1 MEGNPL
7 PVTTDLDDGRAV
19 WDPAPGMPLVP
30 GYLAWAP
37 IAVGDR
43 RETWLTWSVQLWTP
57 AVVKIVRPRWSPGST
72 VALGREVRALRGRT
86 HPAFPRLLDDGR
98 RSPIPYLAV
107 EYLDGT
113 ALDESVEKDGPLS
126 ANETARMGVLLFGAL
141 RALHA
146 TGTAHMDISPYNVLL
161 VDRKTRLV
169 DLGAAR
175 KLGSRLRRG
184 EPVGTDGFAA
194 PEVLA
199 GRGGAVTA
207 GMDVHGVGATL
218 RSVLDTDSAGAG
230 RVAEVLDWLTDPDP
244 DCRPTPDIAMTA
256 LVRYAGA
263 GPARPWPRWADREL
277 PRPPRRRRTPTPV
290 AAAPLTRAV

>member
-1 MEGNPL
+1 VESSPL
-7 PVTTDLDDGRAV
+7 PVTTDPEDGRAV
-19 WDPAPGMPLVP
+19 WDPVPGMPLVP

-37 IAVGDR
+37 MAVGDR
-43 RETWLTWSVQLWTP
+43 RETWLTWSVELWTP
-57 AVVKIVRPRWSPGST
+57 AVVKIVRPGWSPGAT

-107 EYLDGT
+107 EYLDGS
-113 ALDESVEKDGPLS
+113 ALDESVERDGRLS
-126 ANETARMGVLLFGAL
+126 ATETARMGVLLCGAL

-194 PEVLA
+194 PEVLD

-218 RSVLDTDSAGAG
+218 RAVLDTDSPDAG
-230 RVAEVLDWLTDPDP
+230 RVTELLGWLTDPDP
-244 DCRPTPDIAMTA
+244 DRRPTPDLAMRA

-263 GPARPWPRWADREL
+263 GLARPWPRWADREL
-277 PRPPRRRRTPTPV
+277 PRPPRRRRASASG
-290 AAAPLTRAV
+290 AASPLGQAV